1 MADMNENDTDVAA
14 QLEQLAHKLGIDD
27 GSTKVM
33 EEHKGSSRKRGK
45 KMELTASPAHVHTG
59 PYVLLLIDVHSH
71 PVSLCHVHVVGDA
84 KLL

>member
-14 QLEQLAHKLGIDD
+14 QLEQLARKLGIDD
-27 GSTKVM
+27 GSTKVSR
-33 EEHKGSSRKRGK
+33 EHKGLSRKKGK
-45 KMELTASPAHVHTG
+45 KTKLLASPAHVHTG

-71 PVSLCHVHVVGDA
+71 PVSLCHVHVVRDV